1 MKMKLPSGRK
11 LKGKI
16 LQDFINFSNELNIEM
31 ELN

>member
-16 LQDFINFSNELNIEM
+16 LQDFISFSNELNVEIG
-31 ELN
+31 LD